1 MSLIFILARTKR
13 TTQDLRIRFLSND
26 IVIMIKLTSLSLLL
40 KQNKA
45 RKSKKGCH
53 LSLRTSNDCYL
64 VKFMLILTFPWYKT
78 LRYDKSVIRKW
89 KTQTE
94 CESPTVFLNM
104 RQFLP
109 EHQKTGGRVTSN
121 FLAALFTAN

>member
-1 MSLIFILARTKR
+1 MSLILILARTKR
-13 TTQDLRIRFLSND
+13 TTQDLIKFLSND

-40 KQNKA
+40 KKNKA
-45 RKSKKGCH
+45 RKSKKGCS

-64 VKFMLILTFPWYKT
+64 VQFMLILTFPWYKT

-94 CESPTVFLNM
+94 CESPTVCLNM

-109 EHQKTGGRVTSN
+109 EHQKVAGRVTNN
-121 FLAALFTAN
+121 FLVALFTAN